1 MVLITARG
9 GGFGLEQPGSSL
21 MEYFERFRWLY
32 YRLRALWVQQT
43 NVKYPTVTTLHT
55 VQVNWGLL

>member
-1 MVLITARG
+1 M
-9 GGFGLEQPGSSL
+9 EQPGSSL

-32 YRLRALWVQQT
+32 YRLRALWLQQT